1 MFFSPQVVKQLSRD
15 GAEALVSRKIFEPGE
30 VLMYSVSPV
39 DHGPMLMLEN
49 DGGTD
54 GTDV

>member
-1 MFFSPQVVKQLSRD
+1 VVKQLSRD